1 MTARVHRILA
11 GEGAK
16 SESPMVEKGKKKKTC
31 YCQLPSRQGSRRA
44 KKDAESPMGEKS
56 EKRTPSRQWVR
67 RVKKKGTPSRRGLT
81 SWDKIDDWGEVDDEV
96 DKRTRRM
103 RVIR

>member
-56 EKRTPSRQWVR
+56 EKKDAESPMGEKSE
-67 RVKKKGTPSRRGLT
+67 KKGTPSRRWLT
-81 SWDKIDDWGEVDDEV
+81 SWDKIDD
-96 DKRTRRM
+96 
-103 RVIR
+103 